1 MNKKKLRKLEMKARY
16 LKRKRDAQICSSL
29 AAEFGSEPILPLP
42 DKFGCADARADLPAY
57 VHQFLA
63 NTALLQNVI
72 GVPIRRNCFSASGQ
86 KLECHSNVLNLVHV
100 YGGSR
105 IGGFAVV
112 VNDEDNSTYFQ
123 SHSVWCT
130 PEGKAVCVTAANY
143 PMGLTHVPF
152 IPLVNEER
160 WVTAHDNFFV
170 QENKPGRIE
179 IHGST
184 LYGTT
189 IKATRNSACETL
201 IRVAKA
207 EQVPFEHDAVYLKKP
222 YFIPNLLVRRRSVDD
237 AQHKEDLCD
246 GGFNLPSKWNCKT
259 WSEIR
264 AEFMRMFP
272 QKLQRRPRIRGKSRV
287 QLLAS

>member
-16 LKRKRDAQICSSL
+16 LKRKREAQICSSI

-42 DKFGCADARADLPAY
+42 DKFGCADARADLPPY
-57 VHQFLA
+57 VHQFLT

-86 KLECHSNVLNLVHV
+86 ELECHSNVLNLVHV
-100 YGGSR
+100 YGGTR
-105 IGGFAVV
+105 IGGFAVLV
-112 VNDEDNSTYFQ
+112 KDDNSTYFQ

-130 PEGKAVCVTAANY
+130 PEGKAVCVTAVNY
-143 PMGLTHVPF
+143 PMGRTHVPF

-160 WVTAHDNFFV
+160 WVTAHDNFKV
-170 QENKPGRIE
+170 WENKPWRMV
-179 IHGST
+179 IH
-184 LYGTT
+184 GTT

-207 EQVPFEHDAVYLKKP
+207 EQVSFERDAVYLKKP
-222 YFIPNLLVRRRSVDD
+222 YFIPNLLVRRRSADD
-237 AQHKEDLCD
+237 AQYKEDLD
-246 GGFNLPSKWNCKT
+246 GGGFTLPSKWNCKT